1 MTNKLNNLN
10 IVNIMETQLK
20 KLCLAVFSVMLIS
33 PLAISQPSNKLEP
46 IDVFDMEYVSNTE
59 ISPKGDK
66 VLFQRNFKD
75 IMTDKNLSNLWI
87 VNFDGSGMMPITT
100 GDHNAF
106 SPKWSH
112 SGDMFTYKSNVEGR
126 TQLYLYNLQNNS
138 TQKLTNMQSS
148 IGNVE
153 WSSDDKYLLFNS
165 FVESTDSRLINMPKK
180 PKGADWNSP
189 PIEIDDM
196 VYRYDGGGYRRS
208 GNNQIFIL
216 PIEGG
221 TPRQVSS
228 LDKNPGSAVWLGSD
242 KLLFSANLHDDSDF
256 EPNNSEIYVLDINS
270 GEVKQLTTRFGPDRS
285 PVVSPDK
292 SKIAFLGYDDK
303 YLGYQQ
309 NSLYVMDTDGS
320 NIKLISEGF
329 DRNIDNRCI
338 NCHRETEVNAINWM
352 RDGKGLYFQYDTE
365 GMTKISSISLSGKVK
380 DIVDEVGGLS
390 LGRSYSGGSYTI
402 SPSGRYA
409 FTYGNVYNPADLAV
423 GYNGSKD
430 RLTYL
435 NKDLFDYKELGR
447 VEEVWY
453 ESSYDGKKIQGWLV
467 YPPNFDPAINYP
479 LILEI
484 HGGPFLNYGFRFSAE
499 VQLFASE
506 GYFVLYT
513 NPRGSTSYGKDF
525 ANLIHHNY
533 PSQDYDDLM
542 SGVDHVIKRDY
553 IDGDNLFV
561 TGGSGGGV
569 LTSWIVGKTDRFRAA
584 VVEKPVINW
593 YSFVLYADKIS
604 FFYKYWFPG
613 MPWDNLEEY
622 MKRSPISYVG
632 NVTTPTMLLTG
643 EDDYRTPIAESEQF
657 YAGLKLN
664 KVESMLVRIPGAS
677 HGIASK
683 PSNLIAKVNAII
695 AWFEKYKK

>member
-138 TQKLTNMQSS
+138 TQKLTNVQSS

-153 WSSDDKYLLFNS
+153 WSPDDKYLLFNS
-165 FVESTDSRLINMPKK
+165 FVESADSKLIKMPKK

-216 PIEGG
+216 PVEGG

-228 LDKNPGSAVWLGSD
+228 LDKNPSSAVWLGTD
-242 KLLFSANLHDDSDF
+242 KVLFSANLHDDSDF
-256 EPNNSEIYVLDINS
+256 EPNNSEIHVLDINS
-270 GEVKQLTTRFGPDRS
+270 GQVKQLTTRFGPDRS
-285 PVVSPDK
+285 PAVSPDN

-320 NIKLISEGF
+320 NVKLVSEGF
-329 DRNIDNRCI
+329 DRNISN
-338 NCHRETEVNAINWM
+338 INWM

-365 GMTKISSISLSGKVK
+365 GMTKIASMSLSGKVK
-380 DIVDEVGGLS
+380 DIVDELGGLS
-390 LGRSYSGGSYTI
+390 LGRPYSGGSFTI
-402 SPSGRYA
+402 SQSGRYA

-423 GYNGSKD
+423 GFNGSKE
-430 RLTYL
+430 RLTHL

-453 ESSYDGKKIQGWLV
+453 ESSYDGKRIQGWLV
-467 YPPNFDPAINYP
+467 YPPNFDPTTTYP

-484 HGGPFLNYGFRFSAE
+484 HGGPFTNYGFRFSAE

-513 NPRGSTSYGKDF
+513 NPRGSTSYGKEF

-542 SGVDHVIKRDY
+542 SGVDHVVTRDY

-569 LTSWIVGKTDRFRAA
+569 LTSWIIGKTDRFRAA
-584 VVEKPVINW
+584 VVAKPVINW
-593 YSFVLYADKIS
+593 YSFVLYADNIS

-632 NVTTPTMLLTG
+632 NVTTPTMLITG

-677 HGIASK
+677 HGIAAR
-683 PSNLIAKVNAII
+683 PSNLIAKVNAIT
-695 AWFEKYKK
+695 AWFDKYKK